1 MLAAIVRRTGRRC
14 LMGRVFSSDVASG
27 SEESNILHVRGIP
40 KHATSDE
47 VLASPA
53 FQNLKGI
60 VSARKAFRNNLSHDF
75 LFLEFESVAA
85 ATAALMEHQQNSLSL
100 DGEPLSVDYSRPH
113 VKQIRPASLPT
124 DTLFIGS
131 IPFVPPSS
139 THPLNILLRAWT
151 SSYGPI
157 RRLSLIPSSSPTKP
171 GFAHVQ
177 FLNFADSRRLYQSA
191 QMHGTT
197 LELVPAPSD
206 PTHLPANRQRFE
218 RNKLILH
225 LPSSFDPRSQ
235 HRLFIDYQAAAQ
247 KPRERDLTPNRRLV
261 FRNWHESM
269 DALTQALPQDG
280 SVLYAKSLKV
290 PGTGYIVMRST
301 QDARRLV
308 EGGRR
313 DVEVEYSRNVLPDG
327 KGAREEEWEPI
338 EVGVVKR
345 IRQKKMMA
353 RAEDEGRVEAAM
365 AELGEG
371 RLPELGESDDSSR
384 I

>member
-1 MLAAIVRRTGRRC
+1 
-14 LMGRVFSSDVASG
+14 
-27 SEESNILHVRGIP
+27 
-40 KHATSDE
+40 
-47 VLASPA
+47 
-53 FQNLKGI
+53 
-60 VSARKAFRNNLSHDF
+60 
-75 LFLEFESVAA
+75 
-85 ATAALMEHQQNSLSL
+85 
-100 DGEPLSVDYSRPH
+100 
-113 VKQIRPASLPT
+113 
-124 DTLFIGS
+124 
-131 IPFVPPSS
+131 
-139 THPLNILLRAWT
+139 
-151 SSYGPI
+151 
-157 RRLSLIPSSSPTKP
+157 
-171 GFAHVQ
+171 
-177 FLNFADSRRLYQSA
+177 
-191 QMHGTT
+191 
-197 LELVPAPSD
+197 
-206 PTHLPANRQRFE
+206 
-218 RNKLILH
+218 
-225 LPSSFDPRSQ
+225 
-235 HRLFIDYQAAAQ
+235 
-247 KPRERDLTPNRRLV
+247 
-261 FRNWHESM
+261 M